1 MPRPSRPWRR
11 AATVLAAGAGLILAL
26 SACSPSSGTT
36 APSPAGT
43 GSGLPDAHVH
53 GLSVSSETGQ
63 VLLATHDGLFDV
75 TKQPATKI
83 GATNDLMGFTGGTDH
98 GVLYASGHPGE
109 GSSLPNPIG
118 LIRSTDAGKSWEQ
131 LSRQGESDFHALTA
145 TKSGIVGF
153 DGALRTSPD
162 GKTWTTGA
170 ADFVP
175 AVLAGNP
182 TSDTVLATTPQG
194 IRRSTDGG
202 KTWTRVEFGP
212 VVQFAAFAGPAEA
225 VGVEPDGTV
234 HSSADAG
241 ATWIRKGEIQDTVQA
256 VAAVKGP
263 DAKLVIWA
271 ATASG
276 IVVSTDGGATFR
288 SVGASR
294 GLDA

>member
-1 MPRPSRPWRR
+1 MPNPTRPRVR
-11 AATVLAAGAGLILAL
+11 ATAILAAGAGLLLAL
-26 SACSPSSGTT
+26 SACSPSSVP
-36 APSPAGT
+36 ASSSPAGNS

-53 GLSVSSETGQ
+53 GLSVSSTTGQ

-75 TKQPATKI
+75 TKQPAAKV
-83 GATNDLMGFTGGTDH
+83 GPTNDLMGSTGGTDH

-109 GSSLPNPIG
+109 GSDLANPLG
-118 LIRSTDAGKSWEQ
+118 LIRSPDAGRTWEK

-162 GKTWTTGA
+162 GKTWNTA
-170 ADFVP
+170 PADFVP
-175 AVLAGNP
+175 AALAGSP

-202 KTWTRVEFGP
+202 KTWTTVDSAP
-212 VVQFAAFAGPAEA
+212 VVQFAALASPAEA
-225 VGVEPDGTV
+225 VGIEPDGTV
-234 HSSADAG
+234 HTSADAG
-241 ATWIRKGEIQDTVQA
+241 ATWTRKGKIDDTVQA

-263 DAKLVIWA
+263 EASLTIWA

-276 IVVSTDGGATFR
+276 LVVSTDGGVTFR
-288 SVGASR
+288 PAGAS
-294 GLDA
+294 

>member
-1 MPRPSRPWRR
+1 MPNPSRPRVR
-11 AATVLAAGAGLILAL
+11 ATAIQAAGAGLILAL
-26 SACSPSSGTT
+26 SACSSSTLPAEPAAAGN
-36 APSPAGT
+36 AGSP
-43 GSGLPDAHVH
+43 LPDAHVH
-53 GLSVSSETGQ
+53 GLSVSETGQ

-75 TKQPATKI
+75 TKQPAAKI
-83 GATNDLMGFTGGTDH
+83 GPTNDLMGFTGSTDH

-109 GSSLPNPIG
+109 GSDLANPLG
-118 LIRSTDAGKSWEQ
+118 LIRSTDAGKTWEKV
-131 LSRQGESDFHALTA
+131 SRQGESDFHALTA

-162 GKTWTTGA
+162 GKTWTTVT

-194 IRRSTDGG
+194 IRRSIDGG
-202 KTWTRVEFGP
+202 RTWPTVNSGP
-212 VVQFAAFAGPAEA
+212 VVQFAAFASPAEA

-241 ATWIRKGEIQDTVQA
+241 ATWTRKGKIQDTVQA

-263 DAKLVIWA
+263 EANTTIWA

-276 IVVSTDGGATFR
+276 LVVSTDGGVTFGPAGD
-288 SVGASR
+288 S
-294 GLDA
+294 

>member
-1 MPRPSRPWRR
+1 MPRSSRPWRR
-11 AATVLAAGAGLILAL
+11 AAAVLGAGASLIFAL
-26 SACSPSSGTT
+26 SACSPSSGT
-36 APSPAGT
+36 AGPAPAGT
-43 GSGLPDAHVH
+43 TGGLPDAHVH

-83 GATNDLMGFTGGTDH
+83 GATNDLMGFAGGTDH

-118 LIRSTDAGKSWEQ
+118 LIRSTDAGKTWEH

-153 DGALRTSPD
+153 DGALRTSTD
-162 GKTWTTGA
+162 GTTWTTVP

-202 KTWTRVEFGP
+202 QTWTRVDSGP
-212 VVQFAAFAGPAEA
+212 VIQFAAFASTAEA

-234 HSSADAG
+234 HTSADAG
-241 ATWIRKGEIQDTVQA
+241 ATWIRKGKIQNTVQA

-263 DAKLVIWA
+263 DAKLAIWA

-276 IVVSTDGGATFR
+276 LVVSTDGGMTFR
-288 SVGASR
+288 PAGAS
-294 GLDA
+294 

>member
-1 MPRPSRPWRR
+1 MSNPYRPRVR
-11 AATVLAAGAGLILAL
+11 ATAVLAAGAGLILAL
-26 SACSPSSGTT
+26 SACSPSSG
-36 APSPAGT
+36 AAGPAPAGNAA
-43 GSGLPDAHVH
+43 SSLPDAHVH
-53 GLSVSSETGQ
+53 GLSVSETGQ

-75 TKQPATKI
+75 TKQPAAKI

-109 GSSLPNPIG
+109 GSDLADPLG
-118 LIRSTDAGKSWEQ
+118 LIRSTDAGKTWEK

-162 GKTWTTGA
+162 GKTWTTVA
-170 ADFVP
+170 VDFVP

-182 TSDTVLATTPQG
+182 NSDTVLATTPQG

-202 KTWTRVEFGP
+202 KTWTTLGSGP
-212 VVQFAAFAGPAEA
+212 VVQFAAFASPAEA

-234 HSSADAG
+234 HTSADAG
-241 ATWIRKGEIQDTVQA
+241 ATWTRKGKIDDTVQA

-263 DAKLVIWA
+263 EASPTIWV

-276 IVVSTDGGATFR
+276 IVVSTDGGVTF
-288 SVGASR
+288 GPAEAS
-294 GLDA
+294 